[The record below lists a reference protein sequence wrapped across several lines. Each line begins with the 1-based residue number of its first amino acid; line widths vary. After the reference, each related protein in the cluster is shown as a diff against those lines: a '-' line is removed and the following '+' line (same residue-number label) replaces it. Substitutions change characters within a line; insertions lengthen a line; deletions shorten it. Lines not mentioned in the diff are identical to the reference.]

1 MYCDRSSLTGFVVH
15 VDVFVCICANCALR
29 VFAVHCCCSVFLLPV
44 EFLWRYAS
52 YYCVFYR
59 YSAGFVIFDRLFV
72 FFLGGVWNFC
82 FLVFKRSVV
91 CWCVFSAVVFLSRW
105 ALRLCFLCVM
115 FTSVAFFCAY
125 ALKIKWGSGA
135 IWSTRISRFGS
146 DCCVL
151 MECVALEYVRLRYF
165 LRCRNAVPVFWAC
178 RAVGFVVILPHSLG
192 VDGRC
197 RFDCFFCGS
206 VCRVCGQCAS
216 GGRRFDLKFRSC
228 CFRKLCA
235 FSPWSAAVLWG
246 CFL

>member
-1 MYCDRSSLTGFVVH
+1 MSFCYLIQTAFFVFLITSLCFLGKFCCVSRETSIFLENCSVFSYSASLCLFIMYCDRSSLTGFVVH

-72 FFLGGVWNFC
+72 FFLEGVWNFC

-165 LRCRNAVPVFWAC
+165 LRCRNAVPVF
-178 RAVGFVVILPHSLG
+178 
-192 VDGRC
+192 
-197 RFDCFFCGS
+197 
-206 VCRVCGQCAS
+206 
-216 GGRRFDLKFRSC
+216 
-228 CFRKLCA
+228 
-235 FSPWSAAVLWG
+235 
-246 CFL
+246 